1 MVPRFLYLNING
13 AFGANFP
20 QHYLCMKQVRTLL
33 LYSALLTIILLSSC
47 KPTYLAIS
55 GVGYQSLQMKRNEEQ
70 KQNDT
75 KTITIYC
82 FVDQDGNVEVIAEN
96 NSDKI
101 MTIDRTKSFF
111 QNQNDL
117 VQMYYDPTVQTN
129 TTSTTQGSGKGVGV
143 NLGAVAGAV
152 GIGGVL
158 GTALSGVTVGG
169 SNSMSTTNTNTTYVI
184 DQPKVSIPPHGRVSM
199 GRIFQITGIGKKF
212 LQQAV
217 TESYQDV
224 NNAFTKDNSYA
235 VANIC
240 VSYSVD
246 EENSFQFIET
256 QLYATSILIS
266 KVRKEG
272 SVNEALR
279 TIYLNKPDALA
290 QPWYLLYFAQPNWF
304 YANRENNHKLYQQTF
319 VNYQ

>member
-47 KPTYLAIS
+47 SSPSYLEVS
-55 GVGYQSLQMKRNEEQ
+55 GVSYQSLGMKRNVLQEP
-70 KQNDT
+70 NVT

-82 FVDQDGNVEVIAEN
+82 FVDQDGNVEVVAEN

-111 QNQNDL
+111 QNQNEL
-117 VQMYYDPTVQTN
+117 AQMYYDPTVQTN
-129 TTSTTQGSGKGVGV
+129 TTSTTQGTGRGVGV

-169 SNSMSTTNTNTTYVI
+169 SNSTSTTNTNTTYVI
-184 DQPKVSIPPHGRVSM
+184 DQPKVSIPPHGKVSM
-199 GRIFQITGIGKKF
+199 GRIFQITGIGRNF

-217 TESYQDV
+217 TESYLDV

-240 VSYSVD
+240 VSYSID
-246 EENSFQFIET
+246 EENS
-256 QLYATSILIS
+256 
-266 KVRKEG
+266 
-272 SVNEALR
+272 
-279 TIYLNKPDALA
+279 
-290 QPWYLLYFAQPNWF
+290 
-304 YANRENNHKLYQQTF
+304 
-319 VNYQ
+319 